1 VYKKEKETQNHNC
14 KHNITKYLQVFEYV
28 DTIYKKYM
36 YMERNKR
43 QTQTQ
48 SN

>member
-1 VYKKEKETQNHNC
+1 
-14 KHNITKYLQVFEYV
+14 
-28 DTIYKKYM
+28 M